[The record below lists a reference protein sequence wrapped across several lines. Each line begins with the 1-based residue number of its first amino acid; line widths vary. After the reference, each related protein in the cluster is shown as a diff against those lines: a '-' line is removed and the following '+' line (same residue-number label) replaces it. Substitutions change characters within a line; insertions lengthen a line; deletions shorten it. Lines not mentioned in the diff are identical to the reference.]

1 MEAQADRFHYP
12 VHGGYRQG
20 DQRHE
25 NRHQRKGENNRAA
38 VHATVCSVKCS
49 ENSTA
54 QSQSVVSL
62 GFDIISLLDSRR
74 VLNWVTVMFSNSEL
88 YPLVPLKP
96 PIKTELC
103 LAVMFA
109 IYFIPMVREG
119 KLQASDV
126 VPSGYQEVMELN
138 YVPYN

>member
-1 MEAQADRFHYP
+1 M
-12 VHGGYRQG
+12 
-20 DQRHE
+20 
-25 NRHQRKGENNRAA
+25 
-38 VHATVCSVKCS
+38 
-49 ENSTA
+49 
-54 QSQSVVSL
+54 SL

-109 IYFIPMVREG
+109 IYFMPMVREG
-119 KLQASDV
+119 TLQANDV